1 MPRPRIL
8 IADDHRI
15 VVEGLKRLLD
25 PEFDVL
31 GAVADGRELLAAA
44 EKLRPDVIV
53 ADISMPNLNGI
64 EAARQIKKV
73 HEKMKVVFLTMH
85 PDVAYAASAF
95 EAGASAYVL
104 KHSAPDELVTAIR
117 EALQGRTYVTPL
129 VVGKLL
135 QSYKE
140 GTHRQAGAASVL
152 SSRQREVLQ
161 LLAEGYSVKEV
172 AAILSVSTKTVEFH
186 KYRTMEI
193 LGLKTLAELVRYA
206 VKQGIAAP

>member
-1 MPRPRIL
+1 MSRPRIL
-8 IADDHRI
+8 IADDHKI
-15 VVEGLKRLLD
+15 VVEGLKKLLD
-25 PEFDVL
+25 PDFDVL
-31 GAVADGRELLAAA
+31 SAVGDGRELLAAA

-64 EAARQIKKV
+64 EAVRQIKKV
-73 HEKMKVVFLTMH
+73 HEEMKVVFLTMH
-85 PDVAYAASAF
+85 PDVAYATRAF
-95 EAGASAYVL
+95 EAGASGYVL

-129 VVGKLL
+129 VAGKLL
-135 QSYKE
+135 RSYKE
-140 GTHRQAGAASVL
+140 GTHRQADAASVL

-172 AAILSVSTKTVEFH
+172 AAILSISTKTVEFH
-186 KYRTMEI
+186 KYRMMEI

-206 VKQGIAAP
+206 VKQGIAAL